1 MSFLSLRFIIFF
13 VVLVIIYSFIKQEK
27 KRQVLLLVASYLFY
41 GYADFRFLAVIFA
54 ISVMVWFIGLKTVYG
69 KNRALFILGIFFCLL
84 TLGYYKYFN
93 FFVDSFARLF
103 GQEAP
108 GALTFVLPLGI
119 SFYTFQ
125 AISYLCDVHWGKI
138 QAENALW
145 KVLLYIGFFPQ
156 ITSGPIVKARDFMPQ
171 LVLEHKITCESFSTG
186 VQRVTIGLFKKVVI
200 ADRLGAVV
208 NAVYAAPQAYSG
220 FSLLMA
226 ACSYAIQIYCD
237 FSGYS
242 DMSIGIAEVFGYDL
256 GRNFEFPYI
265 AKNPSDFWKRWHIS
279 LSSWFRDYVYIPLGG
294 NRKGKVRTYFNLFV
308 TMLLS
313 GLWHGANWTF
323 VVWGALH
330 GLTSVIHKMFCDSG
344 KNRTK
349 TENSV
354 TTFFTIL
361 VNIIIVWLLWIPF
374 RTNTFGEAVT
384 IVTRIFTMADGI
396 EFISVFSVI
405 YIVLIMIIQVY
416 ALLRHRGMY
425 WEKKLNFTKFWDI
438 FAFACLVLIIVVF
451 AYIGDTSFIYAQ
463 F

>member
-1 MSFLSLRFIIFF
+1 MSFLSLGFIFFF
-13 VVLVIIYSFIKQEK
+13 VVLVTIYSFIKQEN

-41 GYADFRFLAVIFA
+41 GCADFRFLAVIIA
-54 ISVMVWFIGLKTVYG
+54 ISIMVWFIGLKTACG
-69 KNRALFILGIFFCLL
+69 KNRGLFILGIFFCLL

-93 FFVDSFARLF
+93 FFIDSFAGLF
-103 GQEAP
+103 GQEVP
-108 GALTFVLPLGI
+108 GALSFVLPLGI

-125 AISYLCDVHWGKI
+125 AISYLCDAHWGKI
-138 QAENALW
+138 QAEQALW

-171 LVLEHKITCESFSTG
+171 LVIEHKITGESFSAG
-186 VQRVTIGLFKKVVI
+186 IQRVTIGLFKKVVI

-242 DMSIGIAEVFGYDL
+242 DMAIGIAEVFGYDL

-265 AKNPSDFWKRWHIS
+265 AKNPSDFWRRWHIS

-330 GLTSVIHKMFCDSG
+330 GLTSAIHKMFCDFG

-354 TTFFTIL
+354 TTFFSIL
-361 VNIIIVWLLWIPF
+361 VNITFVWLLWIPF

-384 IVTRIFTMADGI
+384 IVTRIFSLADGI

-405 YIVLIMIIQVY
+405 YIVLIMMIQVY
-416 ALLRHRGMY
+416 ALLRHRGMH
-425 WEKKLNFTKFWDI
+425 WEKKPDFTKFWDI
-438 FAFACLVLIIVVF
+438 FAFACLVLTIVVF